1 MDPKSG
7 KLSTIFKN
15 LALASADVK
24 YTFLPPFPSPPT
36 TLPPAP
42 LPLPP
47 SARSK
52 FDMNLLVNEIQV
64 DNLELVAKERG
75 TNLATTEGLTRRST
89 PTPLVSNTSS
99 TPSVSNTSSTP
110 SVTNSTSTEEAA
122 ATPFI
127 SFLLDSEEVV
137 VVVFV
142 VVIAVV
148 TPWTVVLGQEYP
160 SISDMAVNCEY
171 SSSDSEVGE
180 WEDDAG
186 NHVKMKES

>member
-99 TPSVSNTSSTP
+99 TPSV
-110 SVTNSTSTEEAA
+110 TNSTSTEEAA